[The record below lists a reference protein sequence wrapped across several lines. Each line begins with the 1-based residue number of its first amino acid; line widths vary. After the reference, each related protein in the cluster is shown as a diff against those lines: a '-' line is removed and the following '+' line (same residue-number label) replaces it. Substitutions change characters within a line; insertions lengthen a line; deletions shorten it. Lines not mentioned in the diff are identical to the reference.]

1 MNRNLLMQ
9 LKPML
14 IAAFCGAAILP
25 AISAPR
31 RYAVTSEQVAAAMN
45 RTGMQVLPDQVAM
58 MTNVVSSVA
67 APALKVKSIDRS
79 GDGRTM
85 ARLECATAGQCL
97 PFMVALR
104 VGAEPAAASTA
115 QPEQPSHP
123 RPTTPLVHAG
133 SPATLLLEGTHVHIT
148 LSVICVENGALGQ
161 TVRATSSDRHQSF
174 TAQVVR
180 EGVLE
185 GKI

>member
-1 MNRNLLMQ
+1 
-9 LKPML
+9 ML
-14 IAAFCGAAILP
+14 IAALCVAAGLSAALP
-25 AISAPR
+25 ADAAPG
-31 RYAVTSEQVAAAMN
+31 RYAVTSEQVAVAVN
-45 RTGMQVLPDQVAM
+45 RLGMQVLPDQVAM

-67 APALKVKSIDRS
+67 EPKLTVKSIDRA

-85 ARLECATAGQCL
+85 ARLECANAGQCL

-104 VGAEPAAASTA
+104 VSAGPAVASTL
-115 QPEQPSHP
+115 QPEPQSRP

-133 SPATLLLEGTHVHIT
+133 SPATLLLEGSHVHIT
-148 LSVICVENGALGQ
+148 LSVICSENGALGQ
-161 TVRATSSDRHQSF
+161 TIRATSSDRHLSF